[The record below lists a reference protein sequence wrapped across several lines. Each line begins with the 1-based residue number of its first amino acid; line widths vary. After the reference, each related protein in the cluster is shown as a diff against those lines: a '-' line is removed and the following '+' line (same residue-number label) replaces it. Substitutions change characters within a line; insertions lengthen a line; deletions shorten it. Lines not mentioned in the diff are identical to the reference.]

1 MSLRDLLNSRKIR
14 THTTSAGEIDGL
26 RKVVNRD
33 ITDASIEALSDD
45 RRFATAYNAVL
56 QISTMILA
64 CAGYRVSS
72 GTGHHLK
79 TFEAVKK
86 IIATAEVEELTN
98 YFDLCRRK
106 RNNIDYDS
114 AEIVSQSE
122 AKELLEKTLEF
133 QKIIEDWIEKNHPT
147 YKSDQQ

>member
-1 MSLRDLLNSRKIR
+1 MTLIDLLNNRKIQA
-14 THTTSAGEIDGL
+14 HSSSADEIEGL
-26 RKVVNRD
+26 RKVVKRD

-56 QISTMILA
+56 QLSTIVLA

-72 GTGHHLK
+72 GAGHHLR
-79 TFEAVKK
+79 TFEAAKS
-86 IIATAEVEELTN
+86 ALGTSGAENLAD

-114 AEIVSQSE
+114 AEVVSKTE
-122 AKELLEKTLEF
+122 ATELLEKAREF
-133 QKIIEDWIEKNHPT
+133 QTLVEDWIANNYPA
-147 YKSDQQ
+147 YKLNQ